1 MLASLL
7 PDDSDEE
14 LLPGNSGR
22 SVLRCNELPGGVP
35 PDSSDRNFRLSSG
48 QLMQDVIP
56 KTPAKAV
63 ATVMITLRTTP
74 HTDFDF
80 VLMLFGFNVKNK

>member
-1 MLASLL
+1 
-7 PDDSDEE
+7 
-14 LLPGNSGR
+14 
-22 SVLRCNELPGGVP
+22 
-35 PDSSDRNFRLSSG
+35 
-48 QLMQDVIP
+48 MQDVIP

-80 VLMLFGFNVKNK
+80 VLMLFGFNVKKSD

>member
-1 MLASLL
+1 
-7 PDDSDEE
+7 
-14 LLPGNSGR
+14 
-22 SVLRCNELPGGVP
+22 
-35 PDSSDRNFRLSSG
+35 
-48 QLMQDVIP
+48 MQDVIP

-80 VLMLFGFNVKNK
+80 VLMLFGFNVKKVIDNENKTMIKQ